1 MNNNVNNRDNIIKL
15 LRNTLELTESHTVDV
30 LNAAVILK
38 SNNIDCRVIQGWKV
52 NIQKEYNREAY
63 IYIELYINSK
73 KYFLDILDDIYI
85 TRNMTKGVFKKK
97 PSEKYIDSKL
107 IS

>member
-1 MNNNVNNRDNIIKL
+1 MNSNVNNKDNIIKL
-15 LRNTLELTESHTVDV
+15 LRNTLELTESHTVDI
-30 LNAAVILK
+30 LNAAIILK
-38 SNNIDCRVIQGWKV
+38 SNNINCSILQGWKV

-85 TRNMTKGVFKKK
+85 SKNITKGVFKKK
-97 PSEKYIDSKL
+97 PSEKYIASKL
-107 IS
+107 MN

>member
-1 MNNNVNNRDNIIKL
+1 MNNNVNNKDNIIKL

-30 LNAAVILK
+30 LNAAIILK

-52 NIQKEYNREAY
+52 SIQKQYNREAY
-63 IYIELYINSK
+63 LYIELYINST

-85 TRNMTKGVFKKK
+85 SKNITKGVFRKK
-97 PSEKYIDSKL
+97 PSEKYIASKL
-107 IS
+107 MN